1 MEKEGKE
8 EIYLWDVGGRMI
20 RIRRNAL
27 PANKY
32 LAVSPTGLFPTKGLY
47 CAGSRDTAFISELSG
62 IAVADQDIFRAS
74 VLR

>member
-8 EIYLWDVGGRMI
+8 EIHLWDVGERMM
-20 RIRRNAL
+20 RIRRRAL
-27 PANKY
+27 PANKHP
-32 LAVSPTGLFPTKGLY
+32 AVSPTGLFPTKGLY
-47 CAGSRDTAFISELSG
+47 CAGCRDTASISELSG

>member
-32 LAVSPTGLFPTKGLY
+32 LAVSPTGLFRQKASTVLA
-47 CAGSRDTAFISELSG
+47 AGTQPSSPNFLES
-62 IAVADQDIFRAS
+62 Q
-74 VLR
+74 